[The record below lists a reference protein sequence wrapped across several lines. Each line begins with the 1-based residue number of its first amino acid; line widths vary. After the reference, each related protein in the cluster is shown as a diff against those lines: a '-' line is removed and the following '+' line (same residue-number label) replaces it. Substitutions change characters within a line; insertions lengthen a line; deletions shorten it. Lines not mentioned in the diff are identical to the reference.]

1 MNRTAP
7 PPRPVMLATDLDG
20 TLIPLDDNAQNR
32 IDLGQIVDEL
42 GRAGMTLVFVTGRH
56 LELVEDATRRHGLP
70 HPAWLICDVG
80 TSIYRGDGVDE
91 SGGSDRTEGLDRADG
106 DEPEPLDGL
115 RPSSAYV
122 EHLAEIVDAWDV
134 ERLHELLAEVSGLR
148 KQEAEK
154 QGRFKLS
161 YYCDRR
167 ERKRV
172 VGEVERRVT
181 GAEAPYRVI
190 ESVDPFTDDGLIDL
204 LPVGV
209 SKAYALDWLVSHVG
223 HERDRVVFAGDSGND
238 LAALTAGY
246 PSIVVGNAA
255 TDVVEG
261 ARKGHEDAGWSDRL
275 YVAERPATS
284 GVLEGLRHYLTR

>member
-1 MNRTAP
+1 
-7 PPRPVMLATDLDG
+7 MLATDLDG
-20 TLIPLDDNAQNR
+20 TLIPLDDDARNR
-32 IDLGQIVDEL
+32 ADLAQIVDEL
-42 GRAGMTLVFVTGRH
+42 VQAGMTLAFVTGRH
-56 LELVEDATRRHGLP
+56 LELVEDAMRRHGLP

-80 TSIYRGDGVDE
+80 TSIYRGDGVDR
-91 SGGSDRTEGLDRADG
+91 SGASDRAVGLDRADG
-106 DEPEPLDGL
+106 DESSPLGGL

-161 YYCDRR
+161 YYCDRD
-167 ERKRV
+167 ELARV
-172 VGEVERRVT
+172 VGEVERRVA
-181 GAEAPYRVI
+181 GVEAPYRVI
-190 ESVDPFTDDGLIDL
+190 DSVDPFTDDGLIDL

-223 HERDRVVFAGDSGND
+223 HDRDRVIFAGDSGND

-261 ARKGHEDAGWSDRL
+261 ARKGHEDAGWSGRL
-275 YVAERPATS
+275 YLAERSATS
-284 GVLEGLRHYLTR
+284 GVLEGLQHFLAR